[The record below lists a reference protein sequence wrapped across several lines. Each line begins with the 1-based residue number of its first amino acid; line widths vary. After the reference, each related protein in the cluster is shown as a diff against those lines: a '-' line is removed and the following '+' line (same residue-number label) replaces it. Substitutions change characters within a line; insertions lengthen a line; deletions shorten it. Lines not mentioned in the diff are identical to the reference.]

1 MRLRSNGSFH
11 FHFVACTD
19 GAHDDWIDLPSEKLM
34 VFTASGVVAKSDI
47 LAFDVDSTVIATKS
61 GKTFG
66 GSSPEMAFHCQA
78 YSCRSHIEIIP
89 NSLT

>member
-1 MRLRSNGSFH
+1 MQLRSNGSFH
-11 FHFVACTD
+11 LPRLLPSLLAD

-66 GSSPEMAFHCQA
+66 GSSPEMAFYCQA
-78 YSCRSHIEIIP
+78 Y
-89 NSLT
+89 LY